1 MARKKRKSEEASLE
15 EQEKPEIP
23 LEFSE
28 EEINESSDALEKAE
42 ALTRRIRAMIQ
53 GPDDAPSP
61 APEDEPESD
70 KKTPL
75 SEIDGIGPAYQRTL
89 KEHGILSIQM
99 LLAADAESLAEKT
112 KFSAETIREWQDKGH
127 NLVGDADVDTE
138 EPEQENLAEA
148 EVSEEPEERHKAD
161 KPDAEEKTKQS
172 VERIK
177 SKEGVVGYILRNAT
191 SASVDLKDPTKIVD
205 YAVLSSSTLEAGDE
219 ISNTFNLG
227 EVRHVFVEGNT
238 VKLISLTIG
247 DSKVSVFMEKPVD
260 HKQICKEL
268 LG

>member
-1 MARKKRKSEEASLE
+1 MARKKRKSDEAALE

-61 APEDEPESD
+61 AREDEPESD
-70 KKTPL
+70 KPPL

-112 KFSAETIREWQDKGH
+112 KFSAETIREWQDKGQ
-127 NLVGDADVDTE
+127 NLVGDADVDME
-138 EPEQENLAEA
+138 EQENLEEA
-148 EVSEEPEERHKAD
+148 EVSEEPDEQHKAD
-161 KPDAEEKTKQS
+161 TPDADENTKQS

-177 SKEGVVGYILRNAT
+177 GKEGVIGYILRNAT

-219 ISNTFNLG
+219 LSDTFNLG
-227 EVRHVFVEGNT
+227 EVKHVFVEGKT
-238 VKLISLTIG
+238 VKLVSLTVG